1 LIPEE
6 EIREIFSH
14 LKALILIHE
23 EMGMEPPRLSAED
36 LRYLE
41 GNAALPRDNPGALG
55 HLDTLEALKAFIG
68 ECQRC
73 KLCRGRTN
81 LVFGEGSPRARL
93 MFVGE
98 GPGREEDKVGK
109 PFVGEA
115 GRLLTRIIEAMGLT
129 REGVYICNVV
139 KCRPPKN
146 RDPERDEIDTCI
158 PFMKRQIDIIMPEVI
173 CILGRVAGKV
183 ILGDGFKVTRDR
195 GKWHRYGDIAV
206 MPTFHPAYLLRNLS
220 AKRHVWEDVKKI
232 MSRLGLEVKKID

>member
-1 LIPEE
+1 MIPEE